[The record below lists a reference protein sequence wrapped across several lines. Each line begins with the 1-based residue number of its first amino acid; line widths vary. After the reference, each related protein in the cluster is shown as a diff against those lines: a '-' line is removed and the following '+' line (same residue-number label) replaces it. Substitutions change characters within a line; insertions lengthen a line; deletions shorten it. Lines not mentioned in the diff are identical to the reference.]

1 MGFCKERGGDG
12 VGWSGKRP
20 EGAGGKLGFALVGLG
35 GLGVDAAG
43 WAWPAGRLFL
53 LFLLKG
59 FLFSYFPV
67 LF

>member
-59 FLFSYFPV
+59 FQLTHK
-67 LF
+67 L